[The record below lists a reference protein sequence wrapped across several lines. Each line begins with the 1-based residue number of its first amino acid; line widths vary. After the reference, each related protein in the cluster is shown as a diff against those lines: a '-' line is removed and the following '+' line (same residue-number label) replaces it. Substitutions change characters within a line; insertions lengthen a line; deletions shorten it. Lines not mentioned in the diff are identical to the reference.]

1 MMGSSS
7 KNVRISQEGFD
18 ALVMENIH
26 DLGMDPAEA
35 LADAIETLKLQGVDL
50 SGILKC
56 VPGISNAK
64 ENPVVLAL
72 DALRDM
78 TVKAPHLDEFVPDV
92 AHNASIDIERVGDAL
107 DTLWGLCSA
116 DGSENVSIARNN
128 GGLEVLISICSGL
141 PRHVPEERALVL
153 SLKTLAVL
161 VNDIQCAETFKR
173 SDGPKVVMG
182 ILNEFDHNINILNSG
197 FAVVAAAASGNEI
210 LKEAFMELNIDE
222 LLVQLIVAQNG
233 SNIQSL
239 FDALRVLLT
248 PDDTRV
254 LASQV
259 FGYARRFAKIGMARV
274 LVDALCHRLDQSSL
288 VSASLS
294 LRAVAVNEEI
304 CRMIAENS
312 GIDVVLQCI
321 SDTGMQNNKAAAI
334 ALCSLLSKLA
344 ASDANKSA
352 IVEKQGLNTLIQLS
366 SIFAADP
373 AVLQEIMS
381 IICVVSLRSPENA
394 ASAMEAGAGDL
405 AVEAM
410 LRFPTASQLQRQACL
425 MIRNLVVRNPENRD
439 IFLNNGVEKIIRL
452 AKDNYEI
459 CKHAASDAL
468 RDLGLE
474 NYND

>member
-18 ALVMENIH
+18 ALVIENIH

-50 SGILKC
+50 SGIVKC
-56 VPGISNAK
+56 VPGVSNAK

-92 AHNASIDIERVGDAL
+92 AHNASIDIERVGDVLA
-107 DTLWGLCSA
+107 TLRCLCSA
-116 DGSENVSIARNN
+116 EGSENVSIARNN
-128 GGLEVLISICSGL
+128 GGVEVLISICAGL

-153 SLKTLAVL
+153 SLKMLAVL
-161 VNDIQCAETFKR
+161 VHDDYLSARLQIPLMSTCSTFSDFQCAETFKR

-254 LASQV
+254 LASQTEDS
-259 FGYARRFAKIGMARV
+259 RRSERMKASMKRKYESHGRPTSAM
-274 LVDALCHRLDQSSL
+274 DATFISSL
-288 VSASLS
+288 SFNGFSLS
-294 LRAVAVNEEI
+294 VKKPNAVSYRLR
-304 CRMIAENS
+304 R
-312 GIDVVLQCI
+312 
-321 SDTGMQNNKAAAI
+321 
-334 ALCSLLSKLA
+334 
-344 ASDANKSA
+344 
-352 IVEKQGLNTLIQLS
+352 
-366 SIFAADP
+366 P
-373 AVLQEIMS
+373 QE
-381 IICVVSLRSPENA
+381 
-394 ASAMEAGAGDL
+394 G
-405 AVEAM
+405 
-410 LRFPTASQLQRQACL
+410 
-425 MIRNLVVRNPENRD
+425 
-439 IFLNNGVEKIIRL
+439 
-452 AKDNYEI
+452 
-459 CKHAASDAL
+459 
-468 RDLGLE
+468 
-474 NYND
+474 